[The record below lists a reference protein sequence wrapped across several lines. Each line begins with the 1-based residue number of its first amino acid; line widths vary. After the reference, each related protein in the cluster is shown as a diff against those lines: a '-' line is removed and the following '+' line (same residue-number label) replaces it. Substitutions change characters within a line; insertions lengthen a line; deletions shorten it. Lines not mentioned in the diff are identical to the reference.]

1 MKLGELLEERARL
14 IEEIA
19 GLLRLRESE
28 FMESKESPSEVRFK
42 EITEQINQKR
52 KELRN
57 VKIKI
62 MRYNLSTKIEQ
73 PEVSN
78 LMELN
83 LKITDLIAEIE
94 HLRELAR
101 CCSRGTELRPQVSAK
116 EMRQKISAL
125 IREKIRLD
133 ILRKMTN
140 WATEVD

>member
-14 IEEIA
+14 IEEIS
-19 GLLRLRESE
+19 GLLNLRYSE
-28 FMESKESPSEVRFK
+28 FMELKESPSEVRFK
-42 EITEQINQKR
+42 DITEQINQKR
-52 KELRN
+52 KELRDL
-57 VKIKI
+57 KIKI
-62 MRYNLSTKIEQ
+62 MKYNLSTRIEH

-83 LKITDLIAEIE
+83 LKITDLIDEIK
-94 HLRELAR
+94 HLRELSNSCTR
-101 CCSRGTELRPQVSAK
+101 DEIRPQVSPK
-116 EMRQKISAL
+116 EMRKKISEL

>member
-19 GLLRLRESE
+19 GLVSLRNSE
-28 FMESKESPSEVRFK
+28 FIEPKDSPSEVRFK
-42 EITEQINQKR
+42 DITEQINQKR
-52 KELRN
+52 KELREL
-57 VKIKI
+57 KIKI
-62 MRYNLSTKIEQ
+62 MKYNLSTRVEHS
-73 PEVSN
+73 EVSN

-83 LKITDLIAEIE
+83 LKITDLINEITS
-94 HLRELAR
+94 LRELPTR
-101 CCSRGTELRPQVSAK
+101 CLRDEVRLQVSPRELRK
-116 EMRQKISAL
+116 KISEL